1 MIVLP
6 ELSLIGRA
14 HADKIDD
21 LAEEVDDGPTQRWAV
36 ALAKRHKGFVVCGFP
51 ERDGK
56 NLFNAVIVV
65 GPDGKRIGH
74 ARKVHLNLDD
84 RKWASAGTRWTV
96 IRAKELGRLGILIGT
111 DSYLAEAGTVMAIK
125 RADIVAVPASWHG
138 EIAGDGGIAIDP
150 NVNPH
155 AKRNAMVLWD
165 EMAWGQQFYTVVANM
180 ASRGDQPGGRSG
192 IYSTDPIYGIESRAF
207 AVTDKNEVVVGRFR
221 TLNGDHPQHWID
233 QHHYIGSRRPGAL
246 YYALLK
252 SSTTRPSQRRAPAIL
267 VP

>member
-1 MIVLP
+1 
-6 ELSLIGRA
+6 
-14 HADKIDD
+14 
-21 LAEEVDDGPTQRWAV
+21 
-36 ALAKRHKGFVVCGFP
+36 
-51 ERDGK
+51 
-56 NLFNAVIVV
+56 
-65 GPDGKRIGH
+65 
-74 ARKVHLNLDD
+74 
-84 RKWASAGTRWTV
+84 
-96 IRAKELGRLGILIGT
+96 
-111 DSYLAEAGTVMAIK
+111 MAIN
-125 RADIVAVPASWHG
+125 RADVVAVPASWHG
-138 EIAGDGGIAIDP
+138 EIAGKGAIAINP
-150 NVNPH
+150 EVNPH

-192 IYSTDPIYGIESRAF
+192 IYSTDPIYDIESRAF

-252 SSTTRPSQRRAPAIL
+252 PSTTRPSQRRAPAIL